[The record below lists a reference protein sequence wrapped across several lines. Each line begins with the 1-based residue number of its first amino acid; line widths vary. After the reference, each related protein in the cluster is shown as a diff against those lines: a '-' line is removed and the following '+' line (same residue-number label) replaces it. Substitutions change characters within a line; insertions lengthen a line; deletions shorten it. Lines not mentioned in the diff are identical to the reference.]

1 MKKLLVLL
9 LTLVSLGATAQ
20 NPIKFR
26 AATAVGGAG
35 LERGGT
41 FEYIV
46 YANGNG
52 NTTTRQ
58 VLVDMQYDQQNFE
71 LISVNHTGTG
81 GNGGILPAGSTISM
95 SYTNYPNYTW
105 TSITSGASANNTTN
119 GTTNYQFG
127 NYTFNGANGPNA
139 ILRTTLTWSTAN
151 GMPYGNYD
159 RMIVYVFRLKAA
171 STAYTF
177 NPIKLNFVAGWNAS
191 GVMEPTLMEAPLST
205 NVLMNQNFGKYVTA
219 KVDLNSNLYNLSTLR
234 LSFRDTVTNQ
244 GQLFPVL
251 ADGTVDINQSLLTA
265 NTVYDVSL
273 MHEMDKIY
281 AIYNGAITI
290 SDFTTAQSEFTSM
303 GLTSGGKGINVN
315 TGQSMYA
322 ADINRNKV
330 IDGGDL
336 PRLLGQVA
344 GKDTLM
350 TLPAG
355 YTAGSGGWMSLPTW
369 RASEATTLGGQVEWA
384 VISQNTYGAGI
395 SRLLIDLREFPAG
408 TTPDQI
414 KSIQLF
420 DLYTGPIEYVSVSS
434 NQWATYKIPSAMTK
448 ASDGTSMYAGYI
460 RDGGNNDY
468 PLRAEFEFNTDPSVS
483 WSSLTTTNWNTFTR
497 PKTIFRTGAI
507 GTNAI
512 LDLKYLLWGDVNRS
526 HSSQVVTTSGGSS
539 TIQTNAIPS
548 LQMNM
553 AFNETTGQMSM
564 ASTGPYI
571 NTDFAYTSID
581 VNLTNQTVTSNTIE
595 IPVNID
601 TKGNS
606 VGGLQLEFVYDPNK
620 IKFEEMASNVPNS
633 WFVFANAKNG
643 VVKFGALDQNN
654 TNPIKGTNMPFKLK
668 FSTIGDGVDI
678 LTSVKVSQTMDAADN
693 KGNQLGVVLN
703 STTIKLT
710 GYNNF

>member
-1 MKKLLVLL
+1 MKKILLFLGL
-9 LTLVSLGATAQ
+9 FISLSSFAQ
-20 NPIKFR
+20 IKFR
-26 AATAVGGAG
+26 ALPSVGGAT
-35 LERGGT
+35 LDRGGT

-46 YANGNG
+46 QANGNG
-52 NTTTRQ
+52 NNTTRQ
-58 VLVDMQYDQQNFE
+58 ILVDMQYDQINFE
-71 LISVNHTGTG
+71 LVSVNHTGTG
-81 GNGGILPAGSTISM
+81 GNGGVLPAGSTISL

-105 TSITSGASANNTTN
+105 NSITSGNSANNTSN

-127 NYTFNGANGPNA
+127 SYTFNGAGGPNA
-139 ILRTTLTWSTAN
+139 ILRTTLTWSSTN
-151 GMPYGNYD
+151 GMPYTGYD
-159 RMIVYVFRLKAA
+159 RLIVFTFRLKAA

-177 NPIKLNFVAGWNAS
+177 NPIKLNFVAGWNAA
-191 GVMEPTLMEAPLST
+191 GAWDNTLMESPLST
-205 NVLMNQNFGKYVTA
+205 TVTMNQNFGKYVSA
-219 KVDLNSNLYNLSTLR
+219 KVDLNSNLYNLSSLK
-234 LSFRDTVTNQ
+234 LSFKDTLTNQ
-244 GQLFPVL
+244 GQLFSIL
-251 ADGTVDINQSLLTA
+251 ADGTADINQSLLTA

-273 MHEMDKIY
+273 MHNMDKIY
-281 AIYNGAITI
+281 DIYNSAITI
-290 SDFTTAQSEFTSM
+290 SDFTTAQAEFTSM
-303 GLTSGGKGINVN
+303 GLTPTKGINLN
-315 TGQSMYA
+315 TGQALYA
-322 ADINRNKV
+322 ADINKNKV

-355 YTAGSGGWMSLPTW
+355 YTIGNGGWMSLPTW
-369 RASEATTLGGQVEWA
+369 RAADATTTWGQTEFAYV
-384 VISQNTYGAGI
+384 SPNSYSSGI
-395 SRLLIDLREFPAG
+395 SALRIDMREFPAG
-408 TTPDQI
+408 ITPNQI

-420 DLYTGPIEYVSVSS
+420 DVYTGPIEYMSEDAAWAVYKVPSS
-434 NQWATYKIPSAMTK
+434 FTK
-448 ASDGTSMYAGYI
+448 ATDGTSVYAAYI
-460 RDGGNNDY
+460 RQNQTDY
-468 PLRAEFEFNTDPSVS
+468 NFRAEFEMNTSVNNS
-483 WSSLTTTNWNTFTR
+483 WGAITTSNWNTITYPRTYF
-497 PKTIFRTGAI
+497 KTGTL

-553 AFNETTGQMSM
+553 AFNEVTSKMSM

-581 VNLTNQTVTSNTIE
+581 VNLSNQTITSNTIE
-595 IPVNID
+595 IPVDID

-606 VGGLQLEFVYDPNK
+606 VGGLQLEFIYDPNK
-620 IKFEEMASNVPNS
+620 IKFEELTSTLPNS
-633 WFVFANAKNG
+633 WYVFANAKNG

-654 TNPIKGTNMPFKLK
+654 SNPIKGTNLPFKLK

-678 LTSVKVSQTMDAADN
+678 LTSLKVSPTMDASDS

-703 STTIKLT
+703 TTNIKLT

>member
-1 MKKLLVLL
+1 MKKILLFLGL
-9 LTLVSLGATAQ
+9 FISLSSFAQ
-20 NPIKFR
+20 IKFR
-26 AATAVGGAG
+26 ALPSIGGAT
-35 LERGGT
+35 LDRGGT
-41 FEYIV
+41 FESV
-46 YANGNG
+46 LQANGNS
-52 NTTTRQ
+52 NNTTRQ
-58 VLVDMQYDQQNFE
+58 ILVDMQYDQTNFE
-71 LISVNHTGTG
+71 LVSVNHTGTG
-81 GNGGILPAGSTISM
+81 GNGGILPGGSTISL
-95 SYTNYPNYTW
+95 SHTNYPNYTW
-105 TSITSGASANNTTN
+105 NSVTSGNSANNTSN
-119 GTTNYQFG
+119 GTTNYQYSS
-127 NYTFNGANGPNA
+127 YTFNGAGGTNA
-139 ILRTTLTWSTAN
+139 ILRTTLTWSTTSA
-151 GMPYGNYD
+151 MPYTSYD
-159 RMIVYVFRLKAA
+159 RLIVFTFRLKAA

-191 GVMEPTLMEAPLST
+191 GVQEATIMESPLST
-205 NVLMNQNFGKYVTA
+205 AVTMNQNFGKYVSA
-219 KVDLNSNLYNLSTLR
+219 KVDLNSNLYNLSALK
-234 LSFRDTVTNQ
+234 LSFRDTLTNQ
-244 GQLFPVL
+244 GQLFSVL
-251 ADGTVDINQSLLTA
+251 ADGTADINQSLLAA

-273 MHEMDKIY
+273 MHNMDKIY
-281 AIYNGAITI
+281 DIYNSAITI
-290 SDFTTAQSEFTSM
+290 SDFTTAQAEFTSM
-303 GLTSGGKGINVN
+303 GLTPTKGVNLN
-315 TGQSMYA
+315 TGQALYA
-322 ADINRNKV
+322 ADINKNKV

-369 RASEATTLGGQVEWA
+369 KAADATTVYGQTEWA
-384 VISQNTYGAGI
+384 YVSPNSYSTGVSAL
-395 SRLLIDLREFPAG
+395 RIDMREFPAG
-408 TTPDQI
+408 TTPNQI

-420 DLYTGPIEYVSVSS
+420 DVYTGPVEYMSEDAAWALYKVPSS
-434 NQWATYKIPSAMTK
+434 FTK
-448 ASDGTSMYAGYI
+448 ATDGTSVYAAYI
-460 RDGGNNDY
+460 RQNTTDY
-468 PLRAEFEFNTDPSVS
+468 NFRAEFEINTSVNNS
-483 WSSLTTTNWNTFTR
+483 WGAITTTNWNTITS
-497 PKTIFRTGAI
+497 PKTYFKTGTL

-553 AFNETTGQMSM
+553 AFNEVTSKMSM
-564 ASTGPYI
+564 ASTGPFI

-581 VNLTNQTVTSNTIE
+581 VNLSNQTVTSNVIE

-620 IKFEEMASNVPNS
+620 IKFEELASTLPNS

-654 TNPIKGTNMPFKLK
+654 SNPIKGVNLPFKLK
-668 FSTIGDGVDI
+668 FSTIGDGVDV
-678 LTSVKVSQTMDAADN
+678 LTSLKVSQTMDASDN

-703 STTIKLT
+703 TTNIKLT

>member
-26 AATAVGGAG
+26 ALPSVGGAT
-35 LERGGT
+35 LDRGNT
-41 FEYIV
+41 FEYV
-46 YANGNG
+46 VQANGNG

-58 VLVDMQYDQQNFE
+58 VLVDMQYDQVNFE
-71 LISVNHTGTG
+71 LVSVVCTGTG
-81 GNGGILPAGSTISM
+81 GNGGVLPGGATFQLSH
-95 SYTNYPNYTW
+95 TNYPNYTW
-105 TSITSGASANNTTN
+105 NAVTSGNSANNTTN
-119 GTTNYQFG
+119 GTTNYQYAS
-127 NYTFNGANGPNA
+127 YTFNGAGGPNA
-139 ILRTTLTWSTAN
+139 ILRTTLTWSSGN
-151 GMPYGNYD
+151 GMPYTGYD
-159 RMIVYVFRLKAA
+159 RLIVYTFRLKAA

-177 NPIKLNFVAGWNAS
+177 NPIKLNFVAGWTAN
-191 GVMEPTLMEAPLST
+191 GTWDNTLMESPLST
-205 NVLMNQNFGKYVTA
+205 SVLMNQNFGKFVSA
-219 KVDLNSNLYNLSTLR
+219 KVDLNSNLYNLSSLKV
-234 LSFRDTVTNQ
+234 SFKDTVTNQ
-244 GQLFPVL
+244 GQLFSVL
-251 ADGTVDINQSLLTA
+251 ADGTVDINQSLLAA

-281 AIYNGAITI
+281 NIYNGAITI
-290 SDFTTAQSEFTSM
+290 SDFSTAQAEFTSM
-303 GLTSGGKGINVN
+303 GLTPTKGANLN
-315 TGQSMYA
+315 TGQALYA
-322 ADINRNKV
+322 ADINKNKV

-350 TLPAG
+350 TLPTG

-369 RASEATTLGGQVEWA
+369 RAADGTTTWGQTEWA
-384 VISQNTYGAGI
+384 YVSPNSYSTGVSAL
-395 SRLLIDLREFPAG
+395 RIDMREFPAG
-408 TTPDQI
+408 TTPNQV

-420 DLYTGPIEYVSVSS
+420 DVYTGPVEYMSEDAAWAVYKVPSS
-434 NQWATYKIPSAMTK
+434 FTK
-448 ASDGTSMYAGYI
+448 ATDGTSTYAAYI
-460 RDGGNNDY
+460 RQNQTDY
-468 PLRAEFEFNTDPSVS
+468 NFRAEFEFNTSVNNS
-483 WSSLTTTNWNTFTR
+483 WGAITTTNWSNITYPRTYF
-497 PKTIFRTGAI
+497 KTGTLGA
-507 GTNAI
+507 NAV

-526 HSSQVVTTSGGSS
+526 HSSQVVTTAGGSS

-553 AFNETTGQMSM
+553 AFNETTSKMSM

-571 NTDFAYTSID
+571 NTDFAYTSIE
-581 VNLTNQTVTSNTIE
+581 VNLANQTVTGNTIE

-606 VGGLQLEFVYDPNK
+606 VGGLQLEFAYDPAK
-620 IKFEEMASNVPNS
+620 IKFEEMISNVPNS

-654 TNPIKGTNMPFKLK
+654 SNPIKGTNMPFKLK
-668 FSTIGDGVDI
+668 FSTIGDGVDV
-678 LTSVKVSQTMDAADN
+678 LTSLKVSPTMDAADN

-703 STTIKLT
+703 MTNIKLT